1 MKRFPGKSKSSVR
14 DAISRPLE
22 GPLDISYQVVAP
34 PGWVAANCAPGALRP
49 GEELTVSKPQDLRP
63 VLDYLASQSIHGID
77 LETGGTEV
85 GDGLDPVSGTSEI
98 LLCQYGT
105 ESKIFILAPE
115 LMPEFKSLI
124 QSDKHL
130 HLGHNIVHEMEF
142 TLAKQGLV
150 LVRMYDTMLAEQSLK
165 AGLSGV
171 RVSLRDLAR
180 HYPPHHL
187 ISKDVRE
194 QFVEFRPGMRF
205 TREMLYY
212 AARDVA
218 LLFPVFRGQLG
229 EIESW
234 NLKTICQDEM
244 NVIPVT
250 AEMEL
255 TGVDLDKEI
264 LLLAVSPYV
273 QRAEEI
279 RTEVRQLYNQALTK
293 KGRAQQ
299 TVMTGLLE
307 ELDLDSNQ
315 KKLEAL
321 QELGFDIKD
330 VKRETLELLG
340 TELSNLLGEYSK
352 CTKMIST
359 YGQNLVDRCNKTTG
373 KFHPEFHQLGIGE
386 NLGGKAKKSTLATGR
401 YSSDFQQIPRPK
413 KEFRKVTDSEE
424 LARVQVMFAESL
436 AKAKAEGAVHG

>member
-1 MKRFPGKSKSSVR
+1 MKRRSGQSQKGFR
-14 DAISRPLE
+14 NAFSRLLESPLC
-22 GPLDISYQVVAP
+22 ISYQVVAP
-34 PGWVAANCAPGALRP
+34 PGWVNSHCESGAVGP
-49 GEELTVSKPQDLRP
+49 GEELTVSKPSDFEP
-63 VLDYLASQSIHGID
+63 VLAQLAAKPIHGVD
-77 LETGGTEV
+77 LETGGSAA

-105 ESKIFILAPE
+105 ESKVFILAPE
-115 LMPEFKSLI
+115 LMPELKSLI

-194 QFVEFRPGMRF
+194 QFVEFRSGMKF

-229 EIESW
+229 EIENW

-299 TVMTGLLE
+299 TVMSGLLE

-413 KEFRKVTDSEE
+413 KEFKQVTDPAE
-424 LARVQVMFAESL
+424 LARIEAMFAESL